1 LTIANLID
9 VNKSYGEQKVIEG
22 FNYAFEAGKIYAIT
36 GPSGSGKS
44 TLLNI
49 IGLLE
54 KPDQGSVELLGK
66 RDIRPTSRQAML
78 MLRYEIGYL
87 FQNFA
92 LIDNQMV
99 RDNLMVALAY
109 HKGKDK
115 DQCIAK
121 ALTQVGLA
129 GIEKKKVYQCSG
141 GEQQRIAVA
150 RLLLKPCQLI
160 LADEPTGSLDED
172 NKHIIFNLLTLL
184 NEGGKTIIVVSH
196 DPEILDLCHA
206 EIPLQIS
213 QRSSVQ
219 AS

>member
-1 LTIANLID
+1 MILTIIIKLID
-9 VNKSYGEQKVIEG
+9 VRRYYGEQKVIDG
-22 FNYAFEAGKIYAIT
+22 FSYTFEAGKLYAIT

-54 KPDQGSVELLGK
+54 KPDGGSVELLGHSG
-66 RDIRPTSRQAML
+66 IRPTSRQAML
-78 MLRYEIGYL
+78 MLRHEIGYL

-92 LIDNQMV
+92 LIDNQTV
-99 RDNLMVALAY
+99 RENLLVALAY

-115 DQCIAK
+115 NELIAH
-121 ALTQVGLA
+121 ALAQVGLA

-172 NKHIIFNLLTLL
+172 NKHSIFNLLKLL
-184 NEGGKTIIVVSH
+184 NKRGKTIIVVSH
-196 DPEILDLCHA
+196 DLEILDICHA
-206 EIPLQIS
+206 EIPLRIS
-213 QRSSVQ
+213 Q
-219 AS
+219 ASA